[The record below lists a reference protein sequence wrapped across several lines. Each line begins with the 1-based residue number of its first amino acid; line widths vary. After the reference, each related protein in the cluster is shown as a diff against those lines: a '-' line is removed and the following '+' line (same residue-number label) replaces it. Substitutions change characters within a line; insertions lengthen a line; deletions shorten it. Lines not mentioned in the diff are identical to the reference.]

1 MESTIKL
8 LVCED
13 DNNLGN
19 LLAQYLVAKGYQV
32 EHCKDGK
39 QGWDAYAKGKHD
51 LLILDVMMPIMD
63 GFSLAKKIRQGD
75 DQTPI
80 IFLTAKSMKQDT
92 ITGFQAG
99 ADDYLTKPFS
109 MEELILRIN
118 AVLKRSRGLAPKEE
132 EPTKH
137 LLGGFVFDLRK
148 QTLTRNTDQAS
159 LFPAGS
165 PEGDPEVPAGPRKL
179 TTKETDLLRMLCL
192 HRNGLLPRETALKEV
207 WGDDNYFNG
216 RSMDVYIAKLRK
228 YLATDPRVE
237 ILNVHG
243 KGFRL
248 ITKEEE

>member
-1 MESTIKL
+1 MENTIKL

-13 DNNLGN
+13 DANLGS
-19 LLAQYLVAKGYQV
+19 LLAQYLVAKGYLV
-32 EHCKDGK
+32 EHRKDGK
-39 QGWDAYAKGKHD
+39 QGWDAYNDGEFD
-51 LLILDVMMPIMD
+51 LLILDVMMPLMD
-63 GFSLAKKIRQGD
+63 GFSLAKKIRQSD
-75 DQTPI
+75 EDTPI

-132 EPTKH
+132 EPTRYT
-137 LLGGFVFDLRK
+137 LGGFTFDLRK
-148 QTLTRNTDQAS
+148 QTLIHDASQGS
-159 LFPAGS
+159 LFPDVA
-165 PEGDPEVPAGPRKL
+165 PEPPGPRKL

-192 HRNGLLPRETALKEV
+192 HRNGLLPRESALKEV

-228 YLATDPRVE
+228 YLAPDARVE

>member
-19 LLAQYLVAKGYQV
+19 LLAQYLVAKGYHV

-39 QGWDAYAKGKHD
+39 QGWDAYAKGKFD
-51 LLILDVMMPIMD
+51 LLILDVMMPLMD
-63 GFSLAKKIRQGD
+63 GFSLARKIRQSD
-75 DQTPI
+75 EDTPI

-92 ITGFQAG
+92 IAGFQAG

-132 EPTKH
+132 EPTRYT
-137 LLGGFVFDLRK
+137 LGGFLFDLRK
-148 QTLTRNTDQAS
+148 QTLTRDTSQGS
-159 LFPAGS
+159 LFTEAAGGADS
-165 PEGDPEVPAGPRKL
+165 DVITSRKL

-192 HRNGLLPRETALKEV
+192 HRNGLLPREMALKEV

-228 YLATDPRVE
+228 YLAPDPRVE

-248 ITKEEE
+248 ITKEDGE

>member
-39 QGWDAYAKGKHD
+39 QGWEAYSSGRHD
-51 LLILDVMMPIMD
+51 LLILDVMMPHLD
-63 GFSLAKKIRQGD
+63 GFSLAKKIRQND
-75 DQTPI
+75 ARTPI

-92 ITGFQAG
+92 ISGFQAG

-132 EPTKH
+132 EPTRYA
-137 LLGGFVFDLRK
+137 LGGFVFDLRK
-148 QTLTRNTDQAS
+148 QTLTRDTSQGS
-159 LFPAGS
+159 LFPGDADGS
-165 PEGDPEVPAGPRKL
+165 AADTPASRKL

-228 YLATDPRVE
+228 YLAPDPRVE

-248 ITKEEE
+248 ITKDEE

>member
-13 DNNLGN
+13 DTNLGN
-19 LLAQYLVAKGYQV
+19 LLAQYLVAKGYEV

-51 LLILDVMMPIMD
+51 LLILDVMMPQLD

-75 DQTPI
+75 PQTPI

-92 ITGFQAG
+92 INGFQAG

-118 AVLKRSRGLAPKEE
+118 AVLKRSRGLTPKEE
-132 EPTKH
+132 EPTRYT
-137 LLGGFVFDLRK
+137 LGGFVFDLRK
-148 QTLTRNTDQAS
+148 QTLTRDTSQAS
-159 LFPAGS
+159 LFPGETNS
-165 PEGDPEVPAGPRKL
+165 NEGETPASRKL

-192 HRNGLLPRETALKEV
+192 HRNGLLPRETALREV

-228 YLATDPRVE
+228 YLAPDPRVE

-248 ITKEEE
+248 ITKDEE